1 MTKKGLKSY
10 KKRLITKTEKEV
22 LHLVSDEFLT
32 IKQIAL
38 QRGVSL
44 QAIYKTIKKLKEKG
58 YLNNAMG
65 RVENVESTPSK
76 RDIRLHG
83 QELNINILYQD
94 NKYQELL
101 EKSNIIFIDSNT
113 IRLYKKSIEIYSGQS
128 FYGKTINEVE
138 NKSLEYLRR
147 FLTRLEHD
155 LKIILV
161 KPRARNIK
169 IVNQH
174 YARGDSEISEKA
186 MDEKE
191 RIWIYAEEDGKLAY
205 LTDNSFG
212 FKEDETIHP
221 ITAKKDRKAVDKQV
235 NDWRLNNPPTNS
247 ELAHYQA
254 ETQQGLKILIEMN
267 KDLPKNMQLL
277 AQQIESHLK
286 LINRY
291 EERNGIENRR
301 TLNLIKKVEKENIS
315 WRKKK
320 TKEIKKE
327 LKLGHQTKLGDF

>member
-1 MTKKGLKSY
+1 MKKKGLKSY
-10 KKRLITKTEKEV
+10 KKRLITSTEKEV

-38 QRGVSL
+38 RRNVSL
-44 QAIYKTIKKLKEKG
+44 QATYKTIKKLKEKG
-58 YLNNAMG
+58 YLDSGLNM
-65 RVENVESTPSK
+65 VEKSEPTPSK

-83 QELNINILYQD
+83 QELNIEILYQD

-101 EKSNIIFIDSNT
+101 EKSNIVFIDSNT
-113 IRLYKKSIEIYSGQS
+113 IRLYKKSIEVYSGQS

-174 YARGDSEISEKA
+174 YARGDSEIAEKA

-191 RIWIYAEEDGKLAY
+191 RIWIYAKEDGKLCY
-205 LTDNSFG
+205 ITDDSFG

-221 ITAKKDRKAVDKQV
+221 ITAKKDRKAVDRHV

-254 ETQQGLKILIEMN
+254 ETGLQLKKAIESVN
-267 KDLPKNMQLL
+267 TLTETQKGLPVVLNTLQ
-277 AQQIESHLK
+277 QQIKKHLS
-286 LINRY
+286 
-291 EERNGIENRR
+291 
-301 TLNLIKKVEKENIS
+301 LIKEYRKENKV
-315 WRKKK
+315 WRKELAKK
-320 TKEIKKE
+320 YKPIQNNQR
-327 LKLGHQTKLGDF
+327 KLSKWI